1 LTAIR
6 SLSLNIISAGFAR
19 FWQAALQLLLTP
31 VIVHL
36 LGPVAYGLVGFYAAL
51 TLFLAFLDQAV
62 SPVLMR
68 ELGRSASRPDAA
80 EQLRSLLRTSALFS
94 MGTAAGLGLL
104 IVLGAPLIPR
114 NWLLNSGL
122 SDSKLINSIRLMGLS
137 LACQWP
143 WFMVGTIYAAVWAL
157 VPTDIP
163 RLTGVALSMM
173 VALVTWGALL
183 AILPTVRADAFGFM
197 RLLKLQGFRAS

>member
-1 LTAIR
+1 MSIYGGDVIR
-6 SLSLNIISAGFAR
+6 SLSLNIVSAGFAR
-19 FWQAALQLLLTP
+19 FWQAGLQLLLTP
-31 VIVHL
+31 IIVHQ

-80 EQLRSLLRTSALFS
+80 EQLRNLLRTSAVLS
-94 MGTAAGLGLL
+94 TGTAAGLGLL
-104 IVLGAPLIPR
+104 IMLGAPLIAR

-122 SDSKLINSIRLMGLS
+122 PDSELINSIRLMGLS

-143 WFMVGTIYAAVWAL
+143 SSLYGAAL
-157 VPTDIP
+157 VGLQRQD
-163 RLTGVALSMM
+163 LLM
-173 VALVTWGALL
+173 LVRIAFATAQSVGAVVLL
-183 AILPTVRADAFGFM
+183 AKVS
-197 RLLKLQGFRAS
+197 ASPEVFLAG